1 MLVEIDDNPI
11 PQGIRTGTLLAR
23 KHGKEPETIRYAI
36 IDTKVTPRK
45 GTIICLHGR
54 NECIEKYFETANDL
68 TQQGFTFVTFDWR
81 GQGGS
86 SRFIKNS
93 SKGFVRNFQYYRDDL
108 NQVLEEIVLPDC
120 SGPYFIIAH
129 STGALIALSAA
140 QSLLGRISR
149 MVLLAPFLGMINQ
162 PVSTS
167 TIGGFATVLKWL
179 GLGKIYM
186 AGGARPREAKPFEQN
201 MVTTDKKRYAR
212 NAALFAKKPD
222 LFLGG
227 PTASWVSA
235 AAQAIRQVRSESYL
249 ASLHM
254 PILMLIAGKDR
265 VVDNQVIHEV
275 SNMIPGGKTIPI
287 DGANHEIL
295 QDKDYYRE
303 QAMAAILAF
312 IPGEDTVVP
321 QKTSI
326 D

>member
-1 MLVEIDDNPI
+1 MLVETDDNPI
-11 PQGIRTGTLLAR
+11 PQDVRTGTLLAR
-23 KHGKEPETIRYAI
+23 RHGRKPETIRYAI
-36 IDTKVTPRK
+36 IDTKVVPRK

-68 TQQGFTFVTFDWR
+68 TQKGFTFVTFDWR

-93 SKGFVRNFQYYRDDL
+93 SKGYVRHFQHYRDDL
-108 NQVLEEIVLPDC
+108 NQILEEIVLPDC
-120 SGPYFIIAH
+120 SGPYFILAH

-149 MVLLAPFLGMINQ
+149 MVLLAPFLGMTNQ
-162 PVSTS
+162 PISTS
-167 TIGGFATVLKWL
+167 TIGGLATLLKWL

-201 MVTTDKKRYAR
+201 ILTSDKKRYGR
-212 NAALFAKKPD
+212 NARLFAKKPE

-235 AAQAIRQVRSESYL
+235 AAKAIRQIRSESYL

-254 PILMLIAGKDR
+254 PILILTAGDDR
-265 VVDNQVIHEV
+265 VVDNQVINEV
-275 SNMIPGGKTIPI
+275 SNMIPSGKTITI
-287 DGANHEIL
+287 DGAKHEIL
-295 QDKDYYRE
+295 QEKDYYRE
-303 QAMAAILAF
+303 QALAAILAF
-312 IPGEDTVVP
+312 LPGEDTVVP
-321 QKTSI
+321 QKTSF